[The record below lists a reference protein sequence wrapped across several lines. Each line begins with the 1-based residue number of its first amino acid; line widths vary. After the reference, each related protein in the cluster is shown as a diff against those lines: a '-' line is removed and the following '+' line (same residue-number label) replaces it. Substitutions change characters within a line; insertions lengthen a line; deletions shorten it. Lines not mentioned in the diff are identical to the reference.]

1 MTAMHARLA
10 LAGLIRAPGR
20 TVLRIVVVA
29 AAIALLAAMLL
40 FIGNSLRSAS
50 AAAVRQVPLDW
61 QGPVSSAAQA
71 QRAAQAVA
79 KQPGVAQAS
88 ATATAPFASSTH
100 TGPAGSTT
108 TANGS
113 ILAVPANY
121 SHDIHTFRLL
131 HGSLKPGGVVLDQQM
146 AATLQAQIG
155 DTVKLIPQPGSKPQP
170 YKVTGVGLITAPD
183 QVFQPLNPSVGPTP
197 AQPPE
202 NAVIMQFGTFKRTL
216 GPQLPPVTTASAL
229 ANSQPGAQKGVQWQV
244 QAQLDRAPLEAGSP
258 SAAFT
263 LAGQTLLRVERS
275 VPGRVQFVDN
285 LSDSLNT
292 AAQDSLYAQ
301 TLYIMLAVPG
311 ALIALGVAYL
321 AALGA
326 SERERRDLALLRAR
340 GARRRDL
347 VTLALVESA
356 AVGVIAGLIGAAI
369 GLAAVQL
376 LVSGGAQLTT
386 GRTITT
392 VIASVLLGIAGAAA
406 ARLAATAS
414 VLGRE
419 VSEGRR
425 SAVRDRK
432 PFWQRYYLDF
442 LALALSGLIYWLTV
456 RTGFSAVVNPDSNPT
471 LSLSVYMFGGPALLW
486 IGATLLLVRLRGR
499 LLSWLAGR
507 ASRGNRESQLS
518 FLLASAGRRGAAI
531 NRGLVVIGLL
541 LAFGVSLAVFSATY
555 DQQAQVDAQLTL
567 GADVT
572 VSAPPGTT
580 AKANLPA
587 KVASVPGVTAT
598 TALDHSY
605 AYVGPDLQD
614 TFGIDPSTFPKAT
627 TLRDSYFI
635 GGTASQLMSRL
646 QQTRD
651 GIMVSQETI
660 TDYSLKPGRPAE
672 APRPRPAHRQVSRR
686 PLPRHRHRAGVPLRT
701 TRLVHG
707 HQRELPRA
715 RDSRTGSERGVR
727 EHERKPG
734 RGCDSGGRHHPQ
746 LRHHGQEPRPA
757 GRADRELD
765 HDGRPHRD
773 QPHRGG
779 VRGGAR
785 RRGDGALRCDRDRR
799 AASRARHDGGDRR
812 PAAAH
817 RGVRV
822 ERGRPRAG
830 RRAAPG
836 RRARLA
842 DGTDAGRHAHP
853 CLRPSAGPPRDPLG
867 LPGRARRG
875 CRRGD
880 ARRLPAGTPPAGPH
894 AAGRD
899 PS

>member
-216 GPQLPPVTTASAL
+216 GRQLPPVTTASAL

-376 LVSGGAQLTT
+376 LVS
-386 GRTITT
+386 
-392 VIASVLLGIAGAAA
+392 
-406 ARLAATAS
+406 
-414 VLGRE
+414 
-419 VSEGRR
+419 
-425 SAVRDRK
+425 AV
-432 PFWQRYYLDF
+432 
-442 LALALSGLIYWLTV
+442 
-456 RTGFSAVVNPDSNPT
+456 
-471 LSLSVYMFGGPALLW
+471 
-486 IGATLLLVRLRGR
+486 
-499 LLSWLAGR
+499 
-507 ASRGNRESQLS
+507 
-518 FLLASAGRRGAAI
+518 
-531 NRGLVVIGLL
+531 
-541 LAFGVSLAVFSATY
+541 
-555 DQQAQVDAQLTL
+555 
-567 GADVT
+567 
-572 VSAPPGTT
+572 
-580 AKANLPA
+580 
-587 KVASVPGVTAT
+587 
-598 TALDHSY
+598 HS
-605 AYVGPDLQD
+605 
-614 TFGIDPSTFPKAT
+614 
-627 TLRDSYFI
+627 
-635 GGTASQLMSRL
+635 
-646 QQTRD
+646 
-651 GIMVSQETI
+651 
-660 TDYSLKPGRPAE
+660 
-672 APRPRPAHRQVSRR
+672 
-686 PLPRHRHRAGVPLRT
+686 
-701 TRLVHG
+701 
-707 HQRELPRA
+707 
-715 RDSRTGSERGVR
+715 
-727 EHERKPG
+727 
-734 RGCDSGGRHHPQ
+734 
-746 LRHHGQEPRPA
+746 
-757 GRADRELD
+757 
-765 HDGRPHRD
+765 
-773 QPHRGG
+773 
-779 VRGGAR
+779 
-785 RRGDGALRCDRDRR
+785 
-799 AASRARHDGGDRR
+799 
-812 PAAAH
+812 
-817 RGVRV
+817 
-822 ERGRPRAG
+822 
-830 RRAAPG
+830 
-836 RRARLA
+836 
-842 DGTDAGRHAHP
+842 
-853 CLRPSAGPPRDPLG
+853 
-867 LPGRARRG
+867 
-875 CRRGD
+875 
-880 ARRLPAGTPPAGPH
+880 
-894 AAGRD
+894 
-899 PS
+899 